1 MSRRLNEFLLICAG
15 VCWLTA
21 CAYYSTSGGAIGG
34 IRSLAVPVA
43 ENETSEFEIA
53 ELLSERLSGAY
64 SRDGQL
70 RVVDEEGSDAVIYLR
85 VVALD
90 DAPFTYTAGEVTEQY
105 RFRVYVAAELLRTE
119 NEEELLKLE
128 RLEGWGIYD
137 AALADE
143 EGRDLAVEKALEM
156 VIEEIVDRTTAGW

>member
-1 MSRRLNEFLLICAG
+1 MRRRLSELLLIGA
-15 VCWLTA
+15 VTCWLTA

-53 ELLSERLSGAY
+53 ELLSERLSDAY
-64 SRDGQL
+64 ARDGQL
-70 RVVDEEGSDAVIYLR
+70 RVVD
-85 VVALD
+85 LD

-105 RFRVYVAAELLRTE
+105 RFRVYIEAELQRTVD
-119 NEEELLKLE
+119 EEELLKLE
-128 RLEGWGIYD
+128 PLEGWGTYD
-137 AALADE
+137 AALAAE
-143 EGRDLAVEKALEM
+143 EGRDPAVEKALEM